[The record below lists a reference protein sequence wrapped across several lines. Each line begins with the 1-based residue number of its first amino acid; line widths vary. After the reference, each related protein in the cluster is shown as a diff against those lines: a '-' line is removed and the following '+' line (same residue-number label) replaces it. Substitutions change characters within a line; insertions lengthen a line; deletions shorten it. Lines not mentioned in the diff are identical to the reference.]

1 MKKKLLL
8 ITLMFFVSISST
20 ILAQTEQRLRVKE
33 LEFDGVKKDEYL
45 GDKLISID
53 DLQAK
58 TKAKCTEFRCEGYEN
73 ISFKKYDIQHTLRME
88 NLIRSIQGKAIRDWL
103 FIQEKIVKT
112 ELDKINFT
120 KTTSKYGD
128 HYKAARGIYF
138 EKLERGITKNNLN
151 YYNRSY
157 GNSIKTKKTK
167 GTSIM
172 KDIKRLTLRR
182 QEIKNGNI
190 NNSSYGSYKYKGKPL
205 SHYKSLKEV
214 SNLLKSELSNYYNN
228 DVAINDNQRIKNRLN
243 QMIKDMSPSS
253 VSKDLMLK
261 RKNFFIDLLNRK
273 ESHFKSFSNWN
284 ELNLMQKYIN
294 KVYKGN
300 NPGTVWP
307 KDFGTKKFVLSHAKS
322 KKLGSLTVFHP
333 NYWKVILKN
342 KYKNSWFY
350 NSKAKAD
357 HAKLKQAEINKLI
370 ASTPINAN
378 LAVDFIV
385 EDIKITDLNQL
396 EWLNSIPEKEANR
409 IKGILQMA
417 KTSWG
422 SDLDLGSIYKQK
434 KEIEIERIKNAGLV
448 VQMVK
453 TLGITNSTQKSW
465 LYNNIPEATQI
476 RFFVDANK
484 IRGVVSQET
493 KRIIMDYFN
502 ILDEM
507 PYAKFNR
514 YEELLDLLEKNPFV
528 FLQDCIQQNG
538 LAIENYQQLYD
549 HTLPETCKA
558 RLNNLGSGYNDQ
570 PLNAGNAAVA
580 NVDYYGVEITKNPD
594 FNVDGKPDTNAE
606 VFQAYKRNF
615 TSWASGSKKD
625 FQFSCN
631 IPFDSDNKANVSWK
645 FVPYGSTDVAIWNST
660 NPLTTIIGIDASSDI
675 PFGDAISDDGAIMI
689 SAYTSQYWIGS
700 TIQTPFSGT
709 QPFSGN
715 RQWGYLT
722 NQKGNLELYAR
733 AVDIARVS
741 GIIRFSEDNSECSE
755 DTYYNIGEAT
765 WSNLQEQIKTW
776 VNANGGVATVVPKT
790 AIRFDKTKLKEL
802 LESNESI
809 NQINCK

>member
-8 ITLMFFVSISST
+8 ITLIFFVSISST

-88 NLIRSIQGKAIRDWL
+88 KLIRSIQGKAIRDWL

-151 YYNRSY
+151 YYNQSY
-157 GNSIKTKKTK
+157 GNSIKSKKTK
-167 GTSIM
+167 GMSIM

-205 SHYKSLKEV
+205 SYYKSLKEV

-342 KYKNSWFY
+342 KYKNSWLY

-385 EDIKITDLNQL
+385 KDINITDLNQL

-422 SDLDLGSIYKQK
+422 SDLDLGSIYRQK

-465 LYNNIPEATQI
+465 LYNNIPEATQM

-484 IRGVVSQET
+484 VRGVVKANAKTFSIKITQILSNQNLTSSQKYNQFIIAYNSFDPILPNTAQKKDYEAKIKHYINYFKRRGNHEFANYLENLLPINSSFSKEDYIKLYET
-493 KRIIMDYFN
+493 IREQKLNYF
-502 ILDEM
+502 
-507 PYAKFNR
+507 YA
-514 YEELLDLLEKNPFV
+514 LLQE
-528 FLQDCIQQNG
+528 IG
-538 LAIENYQQLYD
+538 LATFDAFKPVIEMALWEVGGGLALKALSKLPVRYLTTPIKNVITRLRTPASSAFSNLKHAKKFGIQSYKQLGKQFK
-549 HTLPETCKA
+549 E
-558 RLNNLGSGYNDQ
+558 LGISAKQ
-570 PLNAGNAAVA
+570 L
-580 NVDYYGVEITKNPD
+580 GVEKHHLFEQRFVKQLGDKLGRNTDDWLSIVVEKTNKLAQSEHYKFTQAWKKAIGYDGQAAGWTKKTTSSATID
-594 FNVDGKPDTNAE
+594 DIYMAAKE
-606 VFQAYKRNF
+606 IYK
-615 TSWASGSKKD
+615 D
-625 FQFSCN
+625 YPE
-631 IPFDSDNKANVSWK
+631 ILKAL
-645 FVPYGSTDVAIWNST
+645 G
-660 NPLTTIIGIDASSDI
+660 L
-675 PFGDAISDDGAIMI
+675 
-689 SAYTSQYWIGS
+689 
-700 TIQTPFSGT
+700 
-709 QPFSGN
+709 
-715 RQWGYLT
+715 
-722 NQKGNLELYAR
+722 
-733 AVDIARVS
+733 
-741 GIIRFSEDNSECSE
+741 
-755 DTYYNIGEAT
+755 
-765 WSNLQEQIKTW
+765 
-776 VNANGGVATVVPKT
+776 
-790 AIRFDKTKLKEL
+790 
-802 LESNESI
+802 
-809 NQINCK
+809 

>member
-8 ITLMFFVSISST
+8 ITLMFFVSISSK
-20 ILAQTEQRLRVKE
+20 ILAQTEQRLRLKE

-112 ELDKINFT
+112 ELDKINFI

-128 HYKAARGIYF
+128 HYKTARGIYF

-157 GNSIKTKKTK
+157 GNSIKSKKTK

-261 RKNFFIDLLNRK
+261 RKNFFIDLLNSK

-284 ELNLMQKYIN
+284 ELNLIQKYIN

-322 KKLGSLTVFHP
+322 KKLGNLTVFHP

-342 KYKNSWFY
+342 KYKNSFF
-350 NSKAKAD
+350 KHKRAKAD

-385 EDIKITDLNQL
+385 KDIKITDQNQL

-417 KTSWG
+417 KASWG
-422 SDLDLGSIYKQK
+422 SDLDLGSIYRQK
-434 KEIEIERIKNAGLV
+434 KEVEIERIKNAGLV

-484 IRGVVSQET
+484 IRGVVKADAKKLTKGLIEV
-493 KRIIMDYFN
+493 KRILAGNFKIKTTGKYPQELNSCCPGGCCPDETIYSNDKIIKEYGIEPVQAAVDGTFN
-502 ILDEM
+502 LIASSVSLVRGDEAM
-507 PYAKFNR
+507 GSVIR
-514 YEELLDLLEKNPFV
+514 EMMQEL
-528 FLQDCIQQNG
+528 
-538 LAIENYQQLYD
+538 
-549 HTLPETCKA
+549 
-558 RLNNLGSGYNDQ
+558 GYNIPSDVADKYLGAIYRIRKRNGILIVEYK
-570 PLNAGNAAVA
+570 PGILRSLLGAGLDTLDVISFLSPSKGGGAFLAAKM
-580 NVDYYGVEITKNPD
+580 GGKITITK
-594 FNVDGKPDTNAE
+594 
-606 VFQAYKRNF
+606 
-615 TSWASGSKKD
+615 
-625 FQFSCN
+625 
-631 IPFDSDNKANVSWK
+631 
-645 FVPYGSTDVAIWNST
+645 
-660 NPLTTIIGIDASSDI
+660 LTQHIRKIGIDATKVDNLVNDLKNKAK
-675 PFGDAISDDGAIMI
+675 FDL
-689 SAYTSQYWIGS
+689 
-700 TIQTPFSGT
+700 SGT
-709 QPFSGN
+709 GEYKKVRGHHPLAKSAFKSDKFYNLQKAFSVSIKRLDEIKIGIHAKITGQQN
-715 RQWGYLT
+715 SLYSAFAKKGEVLT
-722 NQKGNLELYAR
+722 LDKMAKIEIQAMINAGVPE
-733 AVDIARVS
+733 DIATGWVIKS
-741 GIIRFSEDNSECSE
+741 LENLKAQGVKVITHIPWNGIN
-755 DTYYNIGEAT
+755 
-765 WSNLQEQIKTW
+765 
-776 VNANGGVATVVPKT
+776 
-790 AIRFDKTKLKEL
+790 
-802 LESNESI
+802 
-809 NQINCK
+809 